1 MGQKI
6 KLDDNEYEVENLSDQ
21 AKITLASLQFA
32 TTRMQELKRIQA
44 QPTGSEVAAAEP
56 QPPPSKLPAGMSV
69 RPAPP
74 PPPSPHASA
83 TADALAAK
91 QAAGYTLT
99 DAELALLMKPPPQQE
114 VASLQTTEAPD

>member
-1 MGQKI
+1 M
-6 KLDDNEYEVENLSDQ
+6 LSI
-21 AKITLASLQFA
+21 AE

-56 QPPPSKLPAGMSV
+56 LPSLPAGMSV

-83 TADALAAK
+83 TADAVAAK